1 MKLADPRAEAV
12 FVARVFASPG
22 TDAAALVAALLDF
35 QFATDDELA
44 RLRVLDGEEEPHVAT
59 DAAVLMVAGPP
70 TADLRER
77 VAQLGAAARTVL
89 VVVAAPP
96 GELAA
101 EDDLRAAWGEVIEPS
116 LVHATTATTRG
127 RRAGSTPAL
136 SPSESIGAMYG
147 ADELRATLL
156 RIALDTL
163 DLPVAR
169 ARRAKRPYATA
180 IVAGAALAAAG
191 EGLLPGTAAFVVA
204 TQVSAI
210 AGLYYLYTGKWLAR
224 SQALA
229 VVPAFASEAVGGSLF
244 LLAKSLLPP
253 TGVADA
259 AAAVIAASMT
269 ISMLG
274 AITWALERG
283 YSLEEKH
290 QLALAFKRMKARTRA
305 ERAKIARSRT
315 QWKDKEFWSDV
326 VRRVLFD

>member
-1 MKLADPRAEAV
+1 
-12 FVARVFASPG
+12 
-22 TDAAALVAALLDF
+22 
-35 QFATDDELA
+35 
-44 RLRVLDGEEEPHVAT
+44 LRVLEGEEEPHTTT
-59 DAAVLMVAGPP
+59 DAAVLTVRGPP

-77 VAQLGAAARTVL
+77 VAELAAAARAVL
-89 VVVAAPP
+89 VAVSAPG
-96 GELAA
+96 GELPTQ
-101 EDDLRAAWGEVIEPS
+101 DDLRAAWGEVIDPP
-116 LVHATTATTRG
+116 LVHVTTAATD
-127 RRAGSTPAL
+127 
-136 SPSESIGAMYG
+136 GAVHG

-169 ARRAKRPYATA
+169 ARRAKRPFATA

-244 LLAKSLLPP
+244 LLAKSVLPP
-253 TGVADA
+253 TGIADA

-274 AITWALERG
+274 AITWALENG

-290 QLALAFKRMKARTRA
+290 QLALAFKRMKAKTRA
-305 ERAKIARSRT
+305 ERAKIARSRS
-315 QWKDKEFWSDV
+315 QWRDKEFWSDV